1 MIRAAKEAT
10 DRGAA
15 KSCSILTFSV
25 SATAST
31 GFDLVLV
38 HTLGPVHFEAMKF
51 AGKKITAYR
60 FDLYVVQKKNHTKC

>member
-1 MIRAAKEAT
+1 MIRAAKEVT

-25 SATAST
+25 SATAFT

-38 HTLGPVHFEAMKF
+38 HTLGPVHLESMKF
-51 AGKKITAYR
+51 AGKKFTSYR
-60 FDLYVVQKKNHTKC
+60 FDLYFAQNINLYEC

>member
-38 HTLGPVHFEAMKF
+38 HRLGPVHWEAISLQ
-51 AGKKITAYR
+51 GKKFTAYR
-60 FDLYVVQKKNHTKC
+60 FDL

>member
-38 HTLGPVHFEAMKF
+38 HTLGPVHLESMKF
-51 AGKKITAYR
+51 AGKNSLHT
-60 FDLYVVQKKNHTKC
+60 DLTFNLRKT

>member
-1 MIRAAKEAT
+1 MIRVAKEVT
-10 DRGAA
+10 GRGAA

-38 HTLGPVHFEAMKF
+38 HTLGPVHLESMKF
-51 AGKKITAYR
+51 GGKKIHCI
-60 FDLYVVQKKNHTKC
+60 QI